1 MIISIN
7 NFPNNSGVYK
17 ITSPSGKIYIGEAIN
32 LKERCSFYLNPNS
45 VKKQRAIYNS
55 LIKYSVEKHIIEIV
69 EFCEINKLLERERYW
84 QEFYNSVND
93 GLNCYLTKTNEK
105 KKVLSEE
112 TKKLMSDKS
121 KGERNHFF
129 GKKHTDRSLLKI
141 SKASKGENNVNYGSK
156 LKNDDW
162 LLKQSK
168 SNSKTPIKVINIETN
183 EETIFLNSKLAAKFL
198 ECSPSTIR
206 MAKTEKYKINKKYII
221 KNHDGYYSN

>member
-1 MIISIN
+1 MNITIN
-7 NFPNNSGVYK
+7 NFPSNSGIYK

-32 LKERCSFYLNPNS
+32 LKERCSFYLNPNR

-55 LIKYSVEKHIIEIV
+55 LIKYSVEQHGIEII
-69 EFCEINKLLERERYW
+69 EFCEVNKLLERERHW

-112 TKKLMSDKS
+112 TKKLMSDKA
-121 KGERNHFF
+121 KGEGNHFF
-129 GKKHTDRSLLKI
+129 GKKHTDESLLKI
-141 SKASKGENNVNYGSK
+141 SRASKGENNINYGSK

-162 LLKQSK
+162 LLKQSN
-168 SNSKTPIKVINIETN
+168 SNSKTPIKIINIETN
-183 EETIFLNSKLAAKFL
+183 EENIFLNSKLAAKFL
-198 ECSPSTIR
+198 GCSPSTIR

-221 KNHDGYYSN
+221 KNHDGY

>member
-32 LKERCSFYLNPNS
+32 LKERCLFYLNPNR

-55 LIKYSVEKHIIEIV
+55 LIKYSVEKHIIEIL
-69 EFCEINKLLERERYW
+69 EFCEVNKLLERERYW

-105 KKVLSEE
+105 KKILSEE
-112 TKKLMSDKS
+112 TKKIMSDKA

-129 GKKHTDRSLLKI
+129 GKKHTDESLLKI

-168 SNSKTPIKVINIETN
+168 SNSKTPIKVINTETN

-206 MAKTEKYKINKKYII
+206 MSKTKKYKINKKYII
-221 KNHDGYYSN
+221 KNHDGY